1 MPNTPNNNT
10 GSNNKKRNPKKTIE
24 SKKTTSKKP
33 TNSKPSK
40 KTQSKNTQSKNTNT
54 KKRVNKKPTNKKK
67 VTSKLDSNKVVKEEN
82 IKRNDIDTKIF
93 ALGGL
98 HEIGKNTYVIEHDS
112 EIFIIDA
119 GVKFAEDGMPGIDYV
134 IPDYSYL
141 KKNEKKIKGLL
152 ITHGHEDHIG
162 GIPFLIQTVNIPFI
176 YASPLAS
183 AMIKRKLEE
192 RRLTNATK
200 IIQIDSDYQIKSKYF
215 NIGFFK
221 TNHSIPESLG
231 IVLNSPNG
239 RIVSTGDFKFDL
251 SPVGDAADYQKIS
264 FLGETGVDLLLSD
277 STNSEVPA
285 FSVSEKKVS
294 MAVQEQFR
302 KTEGRLIVATFAS
315 NVHRVQQ
322 IVEAAVKFNRKILV
336 YGRSME
342 NNIQVARAMGYIKAP
357 DRFFIKNDAARKL
370 PDDEILILCTGS
382 QGEALAALSRIANG
396 THKYVK
402 IKPGDTVVFSSSP
415 IPGNAYSINVV
426 VNKLFRA
433 GARVL
438 TNTPFNN
445 LHTSGHASQEEQ
457 KLMLLLVKPKYFFP
471 VHGEYRM
478 LKIHAK
484 SAGDVG
490 IPYDHTFVLGN
501 GDVVLLNNGECRQ
514 GPRIHVDTIYVD
526 GNDISGL
533 STAVLRDRQLLSED
547 GMVSILISMDSHNGK
562 LLCRPVIISRG
573 FVYMKDS
580 FAMIREAEVLV
591 GRSLNKLLAGKTT
604 FSQIKVTT
612 RDTLSHYF
620 YQKTKRNPMI
630 IPVIMN
636 KK

>member
-1 MPNTPNNNT
+1 MQEKPKQNVQKSTKPTSTTKTKAVKSNTSKSSTSKPNAAKTNVKKTNAPKPKKQTNNNT
-10 GSNNKKRNPKKTIE
+10 KRNPATVSASSSSLE
-24 SKKTTSKKP
+24 
-33 TNSKPSK
+33 
-40 KTQSKNTQSKNTNT
+40 T
-54 KKRVNKKPTNKKK
+54 KV
-67 VTSKLDSNKVVKEEN
+67 
-82 IKRNDIDTKIF
+82 F

-98 HEIGKNTYVIEHDS
+98 NEVGKNMYCVEHDN
-112 EIFIIDA
+112 ELLIIDA
-119 GVKFAEDGMPGIDYV
+119 GVKFAEEGLPGIDYV

-141 KKNEKKIKGLL
+141 KRNEKKIKGLL

-162 GIPFLIQTVNIPFI
+162 GIPFLLQVVNIPFI
-176 YASPLAS
+176 YATPLAA

-192 RRLTNATK
+192 KRLTNATK
-200 IIQIDSDYQIKSKYF
+200 MIHIDDEYFVKTKYF
-215 NIGFFK
+215 NVGFFK
-221 TNHSIPESLG
+221 TNHSIPESMG
-231 IVLNSPNG
+231 IIINTPNG
-239 RIVSTGDFKFDL
+239 RVVSTGDFKFDL
-251 SPVGDAADYQKIS
+251 SPVGDPADYQKMS
-264 FLGETGVDLLLSD
+264 FLGETGVTLLLSD
-277 STNSEVPA
+277 STNAEVPN
-285 FSVSEKKVS
+285 FSISEKKVANS
-294 MAVQEQFR
+294 VQEEFR

-342 NNIQVARAMGYIKAP
+342 NNIQISRAMGYIKCP
-357 DRFFIKNDAARKL
+357 ENFFIKNDAARKL
-370 PDDEILILCTGS
+370 PDNEILILCTGS

-415 IPGNAYSINVV
+415 IPGNALSINRV

-433 GARVL
+433 GAKVL
-438 TNTPFNN
+438 VNSAFNN

-457 KLMLLLVKPKYFFP
+457 KLMMLLTKPKFFFP

-484 SAGDVG
+484 LSQEVG
-490 IPYDHTFVLGN
+490 VPEDHTFVLAN
-501 GDVVLLNNGECRQ
+501 GDTILLKDGEASL
-514 GPRIHVDTIYVD
+514 GPRIHVEDIYVD

-533 STAVLRDRQLLSED
+533 STAVLRDRQILSED
-547 GMVSILISMDSHNGK
+547 GMVSILISMDSRAGK
-562 LLCRPVIISRG
+562 LLARPVIISRG

-580 FAMIREAEVLV
+580 FGMIREAEKLV
-591 GRSLNKLLAGKTT
+591 NEALSKLLKGKTT
-604 FSQIKVTT
+604 FGEIKNTT
-612 RDTLSHYF
+612 RDTLSAYF
-620 YQKTKRNPMI
+620 YRKTKRNPMI